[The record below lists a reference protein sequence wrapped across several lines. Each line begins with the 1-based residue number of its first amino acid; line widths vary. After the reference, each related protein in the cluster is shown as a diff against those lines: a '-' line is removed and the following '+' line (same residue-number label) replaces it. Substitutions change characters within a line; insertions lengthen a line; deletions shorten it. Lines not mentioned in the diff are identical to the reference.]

1 MPDLV
6 GMQVS
11 AFTHIVSAAS
21 LNSTKTYLF
30 KSKTTV
36 SSPSLTDYAVV
47 KSCALAIR
55 LGGESVELFGPG
67 VKSRLYLCMLI
78 RGAWNVLRSL

>member
-6 GMQVS
+6 GMEVS
-11 AFTHIVSAAS
+11 ALTHIVSATS
-21 LNSTKTYLF
+21 LSSTKTYLF
-30 KSKTTV
+30 KGKTMV
-36 SSPSLTDYAVV
+36 SSPSLTDCAVV
-47 KSCALAIR
+47 RSCALAIR

-78 RGAWNVLRSL
+78 RGAWDVLRSL